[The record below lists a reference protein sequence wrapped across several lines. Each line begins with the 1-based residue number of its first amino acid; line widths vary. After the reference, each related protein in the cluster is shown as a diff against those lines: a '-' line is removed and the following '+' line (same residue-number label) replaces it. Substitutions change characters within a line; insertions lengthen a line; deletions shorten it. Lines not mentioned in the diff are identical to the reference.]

1 VTLTVDLAVRPM
13 RWWDIAP
20 VAELETTLFPGDAW
34 SAESFWSEL
43 AQYDSRHYVVA
54 ERDGKVV
61 GFAGLAAAA
70 GEADVLTL
78 AVAVEERGH
87 GVGRRLLRE
96 LLAEADRRGC
106 ADVLLEVRSGNVPAL
121 ALYERHGFERIG
133 VRRRYYPDGEDA
145 IVMRRRK
152 VGRVDG

>member
-1 VTLTVDLAVRPM
+1 VTLTVDPTVRPM

-20 VAELETTLFPGDAW
+20 VAELETALFPRDAW

-43 AQYDSRHYVVA
+43 ARYDSRHYVVA
-54 ERDGKVV
+54 EREGRVI
-61 GFAGLAAAA
+61 GYAGLAAAA

-78 AVAVEERGH
+78 AVDAGEQGH

-106 ADVLLEVRSGNVPAL
+106 TDVLLEVRGGNEPAL

-152 VGRVDG
+152 VGRADG

>member
-1 VTLTVDLAVRPM
+1 MSVRPM
-13 RWWDIAP
+13 RWWDIEPA
-20 VAELETTLFPGDAW
+20 AALEATLFPRDAW

-54 ERDGKVV
+54 ERAGTLV
-61 GFAGLAAAA
+61 GYAGLAAAV
-70 GEADVLTL
+70 GEADVLT
-78 AVAVEERGH
+78 VAVDTAEQGR

-106 ADVLLEVRSGNVPAL
+106 GDVLLEVRGGNEPAV
-121 ALYERHGFERIG
+121 ALYERHGFERVG

-152 VGRVDG
+152 GRQADA